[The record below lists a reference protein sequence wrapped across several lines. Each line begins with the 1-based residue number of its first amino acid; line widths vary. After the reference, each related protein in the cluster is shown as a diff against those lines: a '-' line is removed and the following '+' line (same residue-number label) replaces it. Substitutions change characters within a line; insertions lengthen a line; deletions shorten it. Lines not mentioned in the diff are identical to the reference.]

1 MFFPEFRF
9 PGLTSS
15 NASTS
20 LIFNNDLDI
29 EERRFRRIRE
39 IFYFRT
45 REEIEFQEN
54 TIPNDNKNCMK
65 EKDIKYNLYPLYIN
79 WKQLETNE
87 DDYYKIFVHFGY
99 FGAAVYSL
107 LRKVREDINYKNIF
121 SIISFFYYIFF
132 KCDNYLSTS
141 LDKES
146 LNRFIKLFPDIDE
159 IYQLIENKIFL
170 FKEIP
175 MYMIVLKI
183 YEIYFLFEKDYDK
196 LLQLLKHEYILNS
209 NITNDEYKEIYN
221 KNFKG
226 KVEKIFKNIS
236 EQKGKIYDLAKT
248 RNNFINHLKRVYQ
261 FIKKEKEKEKKQKDK
276 DNNKEEIA
284 NENIISNENNEADN

>member
-1 MFFPEFRF
+1 MFFPEFRL

-54 TIPNDNKNCMK
+54 TIPNNNKNCMK

-99 FGAAVYSL
+99 FGAAAITKTLFRTTKTQMSYVSL
-107 LRKVREDINYKNIF
+107 LFPEKN
-121 SIISFFYYIFF
+121 
-132 KCDNYLSTS
+132 
-141 LDKES
+141 
-146 LNRFIKLFPDIDE
+146 
-159 IYQLIENKIFL
+159 
-170 FKEIP
+170 
-175 MYMIVLKI
+175 
-183 YEIYFLFEKDYDK
+183 
-196 LLQLLKHEYILNS
+196 LL
-209 NITNDEYKEIYN
+209 T
-221 KNFKG
+221 
-226 KVEKIFKNIS
+226 
-236 EQKGKIYDLAKT
+236 
-248 RNNFINHLKRVYQ
+248 
-261 FIKKEKEKEKKQKDK
+261 
-276 DNNKEEIA
+276 
-284 NENIISNENNEADN
+284 